1 MAVCK
6 RAALFALCLL
16 LTLCVY
22 ASETGGQT
30 AGAKGE
36 TVRVGWYESPF
47 NITDKF
53 GRRSGYAYEYQQK
66 IAAYTGWNYEY
77 VEGSWPELYQ
87 MLLDGD
93 IDLMSDISYTE
104 ERAEKMLFASY
115 PMGAEQYY
123 VCVST
128 QRDSDISAENLNSF
142 NGKKIGVSKE
152 SFQEG
157 LFRDWV
163 AQMGLDVEIVELMT
177 GESENIALVD
187 SGELDAYVSIDSY
200 GGVHNLMPVVRIGSS
215 DYFFALSNNRRDLLP
230 QLESALEQI
239 YNESR
244 YYNQFLQEKY
254 LDSLSISFY
263 CTREEVDWLSG
274 HGKIRVGCED
284 DYLPFCALDA
294 ETGEVTGA
302 LTDFFHL
309 ASAVVNNAELPF
321 EAVPFPTILD
331 AMEALNRGEIDCI
344 FPVAMDTYDAE
355 EYGVLNTTTC
365 MHAEMYVSVR
375 SAYQRFFSLE
385 DDITVAIEDGDVNYT
400 TFLMDYFPNWKYVYY
415 ESKEACCQAVYRGYA
430 DCVLTCN
437 YRLNLNKDLF
447 EKYGLATI
455 STGRAVSFSFAV
467 DRQSERLYSIL
478 NKAINFVRDSTID
491 ASLATHSYV
500 DKGFTFQ
507 DFLRANMFA
516 ILGVAMV
523 IFLVIITLLIKSRRA
538 ERKAKQALRDLRES
552 LGREEKQKKE
562 LKATKKKA
570 YVDPLTGVKNKNAY
584 VEASDSLQRRIT
596 DGLEPEFTV
605 AVFDVNDLKR
615 VNDVEGHEA
624 GDRHIKNASM
634 IICDV
639 FKRSPVFRIGGD
651 EFMAILEGSDYENR
665 EELETT
671 FNQIVDDHKEQGLVV
686 VSAGFADFD
695 PESDST
701 FKEVFQRAD
710 LLMYERKRFLKGG
723 REIR

>member
-6 RAALFALCLL
+6 RAALFALCLF

-22 ASETGGQT
+22 ASETGGQ
-30 AGAKGE
+30 AAEAKGE

-87 MLLDGD
+87 MLLNGE

-104 ERAEKMLFASY
+104 ERAEQMLFASY

-128 QRDSDISAENLNSF
+128 QRDSDLSAENLDSF

-163 AQMGLDVEIVELMT
+163 AQMGVDVEIVELMT

-215 DYFFALSNNRRDLLP
+215 DYFFALSNNRRDLFP
-230 QLESALEQI
+230 ELESALEQI

-302 LTDFFHL
+302 LTDFFNL
-309 ASAVVNNAELPF
+309 ASNVVQNAELPF
-321 EAVPFPTILD
+321 EAVPFPTVSD
-331 AMEALNRGEIDCI
+331 AMEALQRGEI
-344 FPVAMDTYDAE
+344 
-355 EYGVLNTTTC
+355 
-365 MHAEMYVSVR
+365 
-375 SAYQRFFSLE
+375 
-385 DDITVAIEDGDVNYT
+385 
-400 TFLMDYFPNWKYVYY
+400 
-415 ESKEACCQAVYRGYA
+415 
-430 DCVLTCN
+430 
-437 YRLNLNKDLF
+437 
-447 EKYGLATI
+447 
-455 STGRAVSFSFAV
+455 
-467 DRQSERLYSIL
+467 
-478 NKAINFVRDSTID
+478 
-491 ASLATHSYV
+491 
-500 DKGFTFQ
+500 
-507 DFLRANMFA
+507 
-516 ILGVAMV
+516 
-523 IFLVIITLLIKSRRA
+523 
-538 ERKAKQALRDLRES
+538 
-552 LGREEKQKKE
+552 
-562 LKATKKKA
+562 
-570 YVDPLTGVKNKNAY
+570 
-584 VEASDSLQRRIT
+584 
-596 DGLEPEFTV
+596 
-605 AVFDVNDLKR
+605 AVFSR
-615 VNDVEGHEA
+615 W
-624 GDRHIKNASM
+624 RWI
-634 IICDV
+634 
-639 FKRSPVFRIGGD
+639 P
-651 EFMAILEGSDYENR
+651 
-665 EELETT
+665 TT
-671 FNQIVDDHKEQGLVV
+671 PRNT
-686 VSAGFADFD
+686 AC
-695 PESDST
+695 
-701 FKEVFQRAD
+701 
-710 LLMYERKRFLKGG
+710 
-723 REIR
+723 

>member
-1 MAVCK
+1 MKACK
-6 RAALFALCLL
+6 RAAALLLCLL
-16 LTLCVY
+16 MTLCVIAPFSY
-22 ASETGGQT
+22 AAAPSG
-30 AGAKGE
+30 K

-87 MLLDGD
+87 MLLNGE

-104 ERAEKMLFASY
+104 ERAEQMLFASY

-128 QRDSDISAENLNSF
+128 QRDSDLSAENLDSF

-163 AQMGLDVEIVELMT
+163 AQMGVDVEIVELMT

-230 QLESALEQI
+230 ELESALEQI

-302 LTDFFHL
+302 LTDFFNL
-309 ASAVVNNAELPF
+309 ASNVVQNAELPF
-321 EAVPFPTILD
+321 EAVPFPTIGD
-331 AMEALNRGEIDCI
+331 AMEALQRGELDCI
-344 FPVAMDTYDAE
+344 FPVAMGTYDAE

-365 MHAEMYVSVR
+365 MHAEMYVSVKSSR
-375 SAYQRFFSLE
+375 QRYFSLE
-385 DDITVAIEDGDVNYT
+385 DDLTVAIEDGDVNYT

-415 ESKEACCQAVYRGYA
+415 ESKEACCQAVYRSQA

-437 YRLNLNKDLF
+437 YRLNLNADLF
-447 EKYGLATI
+447 EKYGLTTI

-467 DRQSERLYSIL
+467 DRQAERLYSIL

-507 DFLRANMFA
+507 EFLRANMFA
-516 ILGVAMV
+516 IFGMLSV
-523 IFLVIITLLIKSRRA
+523 ILLVIVTLLIKSRRA

-584 VEASDSLQRRIT
+584 VEASDSIQRRIT
-596 DGLEPEFTV
+596 DGLEPEFAV

-624 GDRHIKNASM
+624 GDRHIKNASTL
-634 IICDV
+634 ICDA
-639 FKRSPVFRIGGD
+639 FKHSPVYRIGGD

-665 EELETT
+665 EELETA
-671 FNQIVDDHKEQGLVV
+671 FNETVDRHKEQGLVV

-695 PESDST
+695 PESDAT